1 MSSIIYIIIN
11 FHGLSCP
18 KLTGMLSTYLI
29 IQRLSQMQNYK
40 KQFAE
45 FLVKSDAL
53 QFGEFKLK
61 SGRVSPYFF
70 NSSKFCPGPLIEQ
83 LGQYFAS
90 AIEHHASRCSLVF
103 GPAYKGIPLC
113 VTVATALSNKM
124 NRNIGYFFNRK
135 EIKTHGD
142 QGTLVGQF
150 PKPGDMVVMVD
161 DVFTNGNTKIESI
174 DLVRELCEIKF
185 SGVLVALDRMEISS
199 SGVDAIAEFKLKTGV
214 PVWSIINIR
223 DVCHYLKNRI
233 VNGNVMLDDTLFQ
246 DIERY
251 LKEHSI
257 R

>member
-1 MSSIIYIIIN
+1 
-11 FHGLSCP
+11 
-18 KLTGMLSTYLI
+18 
-29 IQRLSQMQNYK
+29 MQNYK

-53 QFGEFKLK
+53 QFGEFTLK

-70 NSSKFCPGPLIEQ
+70 NSSKFNTGPMIEQ
-83 LGQYFAS
+83 LGQFYAS
-90 AIEHHASRCSLVF
+90 AIEHYVPSCTVVF

-113 VTVATALSNKM
+113 VAVATALSKKM

-150 PKPGDMVVMVD
+150 PQSDDMLVMVD
-161 DVFTNGNTKIESI
+161 DVFTDGNTKIESI
-174 DLVRELCEIKF
+174 DLFWNLCKIKF
-185 SGVLVALDRMEISS
+185 SGVMVALDRMESS
-199 SGVDAIAEFKLKTGV
+199 SRRGDAITEFKLKTGV

-223 DVCHYLKNRI
+223 EVCIYLKNRT
-233 VNGNVMLDDTLFQ
+233 VNGNVMLSEAIYNE
-246 DIERY
+246 IEQY
-251 LKEHSI
+251 LEEHSI

>member
-1 MSSIIYIIIN
+1 
-11 FHGLSCP
+11 
-18 KLTGMLSTYLI
+18 
-29 IQRLSQMQNYK
+29 MQNYK

-53 QFGEFKLK
+53 QFGEFTLK

-70 NSSKFCPGPLIEQ
+70 NSSKFNTGPMIEQ
-83 LGQYFAS
+83 LGQFYAS
-90 AIEHHASRCSLVF
+90 AIEHYAPSCNVVF

-113 VTVATALSNKM
+113 VAVATALSKKM

-150 PKPGDMVVMVD
+150 PKSDDMLVMVD
-161 DVFTNGNTKIESI
+161 DVFTDGNTKKESI
-174 DLVRELCEIKF
+174 DLVWNLCKIKF
-185 SGVLVALDRMEISS
+185 SGVMVALDRMENSS
-199 SGVDAIAEFKLKTGV
+199 RRGDAIAEFKLKTGV

-223 DVCHYLKNRI
+223 EVCIYLKNRTI
-233 VNGNVMLDDTLFQ
+233 NGNVMLSESIYNE
-246 DIERY
+246 IEQY
-251 LKEHSI
+251 LEEHSI

>member
-1 MSSIIYIIIN
+1 
-11 FHGLSCP
+11 
-18 KLTGMLSTYLI
+18 
-29 IQRLSQMQNYK
+29 MQNYK

-53 QFGEFKLK
+53 QFGEFILK

-70 NSSKFCPGPLIEQ
+70 NSSKFNTGPMIEQ
-83 LGQYFAS
+83 LGQFYAS
-90 AIEHHASRCSLVF
+90 AIEHYAPSCNVVF

-113 VTVATALSNKM
+113 VAVATALSKKM

-150 PKPGDMVVMVD
+150 PQSDDKLVMVD
-161 DVFTNGNTKIESI
+161 DVFTDGNTKIESL
-174 DLVRELCEIKF
+174 DLVWNLCKVKF
-185 SGVLVALDRMEISS
+185 SGVMVSLDRMESS
-199 SGVDAIAEFKLKTGV
+199 SHRGDAIAEFKLKTGV

-223 DVCHYLKNRI
+223 EVCIYLKNRTI
-233 VNGNVMLDDTLFQ
+233 NGNVMLSEAIYNE
-246 DIERY
+246 IEQY
-251 LKEHSI
+251 LEEHSI